1 MRLAHNPRL
10 DAIIEDAK
18 RDPRKRSYQVYERY
32 KQQIYD
38 VATCSI
44 EVTEGCKRLA
54 EALKV

>member
-1 MRLAHNPRL
+1 MMENRKL

-18 RDPRKRSYQVYERY
+18 RDPRKRSYQVYESY